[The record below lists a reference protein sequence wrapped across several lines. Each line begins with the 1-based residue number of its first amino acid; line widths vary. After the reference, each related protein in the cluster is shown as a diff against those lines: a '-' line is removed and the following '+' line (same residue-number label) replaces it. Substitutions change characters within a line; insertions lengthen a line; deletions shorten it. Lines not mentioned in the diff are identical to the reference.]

1 MALMKQNESK
11 ILQNSVPGVLDD
23 GDINDHWMK
32 GLNKR
37 LNGGHT
43 RRHLPNS
50 AKKTFLN
57 TVRLACL
64 HGF

>member
-11 ILQNSVPGVLDD
+11 ILLNSVPGVLDD
-23 GDINDHWMK
+23 GDINDHWVK

-37 LNGGHT
+37 FNGRHT
-43 RRHLPNS
+43 RRGLSDS

-57 TVRLACL
+57 TARLACL